1 MKAQIVSGCVNMEVE
16 SGGDN
21 IIEHKCRPEVEMP
34 EPCEVNG
41 THDAQT
47 RGGGGEKNRGEGEGG
62 APQHLPSACFH
73 GKVGKVQK
81 GVEALPS
88 VLCRF
93 CSVLP
98 LLYCSVL
105 QVLHGICTVMYYYRP
120 MQFKGG
126 GGEGGM
132 RERDKRQRDT

>member
-1 MKAQIVSGCVNMEVE
+1 MSGCVNMEVE

-47 RGGGGEKNRGEGEGG
+47 RGGGGEKTRGEGGG
-62 APQHLPSACFH
+62 GGCSTTPAVCMFSWKGRQSSKRGGSPSFCIMSIL
-73 GKVGKVQK
+73 QC
-81 GVEALPS
+81 LTS
-88 VLCRF
+88 TVLYM
-93 CSVLP
+93 LK
-98 LLYCSVL
+98 
-105 QVLHGICTVMYYYRP
+105 VLHAICTVMYYRP

-126 GGEGGM
+126 RGGM
-132 RERDKRQRDT
+132 RERQRDT